1 MYKARWSRGSSSIS
15 KQVSNTSIYSSSSI
29 KHKVPFTDFSA
40 SHLFPNE
47 PKFKR
52 GDQTDL
58 ALASKED
65 LMLPAGWRRKED

>member
-1 MYKARWSRGSSSIS
+1 MYKARWRRG
-15 KQVSNTSIYSSSSI
+15 SSSI

-40 SHLFPNE
+40 RHLFSNE

-58 ALASKED
+58 ALASKEEED
-65 LMLPAGWRRKED
+65 RMLPAGWWWKED